1 MYGYYRE
8 KVHVNHFWELKCYV
22 SQLSTKFNEER
33 IGLIT
38 DLLIQSPA
46 HFWLLET
53 NKQPYIVANL
63 YCDLF
68 IYLPQ
73 LKALMPMSFLDF
85 LLIQE
90 EQEPKWKFPKCLCK
104 LANAERKKVTKEGL
118 RKKFC
123 IVINP
128 VKKCL
133 FVIDKIMFS
142 ESWLINWRG
151 KMRIHKID

>member
-8 KVHVNHFWELKCYV
+8 KLHVHHFWELKCYV

-38 DLLIQSPA
+38 DLLIQSPT
-46 HFWLLET
+46 HFWLLQT
-53 NKQPYIVANL
+53 NNQPYIVANL

-68 IYLPQ
+68 IYLLQ

-90 EQEPKWKFPKCLCK
+90 EQEPKWKFLKCLCK
-104 LANAERKKVTKEGL
+104 LANAERKKVTKGGL

-128 VKKCL
+128 VKNAYL
-133 FVIDKIMFS
+133 
-142 ESWLINWRG
+142 WLIKFLCSRKADW
-151 KMRIHKID
+151 